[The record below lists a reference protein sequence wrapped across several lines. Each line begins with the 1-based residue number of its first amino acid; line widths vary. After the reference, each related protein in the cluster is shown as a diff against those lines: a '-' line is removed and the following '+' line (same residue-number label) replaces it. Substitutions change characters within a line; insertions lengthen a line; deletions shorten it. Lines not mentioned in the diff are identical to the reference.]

1 MKTKKKIL
9 ISAVVP
15 ITDET
20 FSLKKT
26 VITLINENNNYLKEI
41 IIVASKKITTL
52 IL

>member
-26 VITLINENNNYLKEI
+26 VITLINENNNYLKRNNYSCI
-41 IIVASKKITTL
+41 KKNNYP
-52 IL
+52 